1 MRASFPGL
9 IVVAIVVGTQPAPTW
24 AATSTT
30 TSLCH
35 ADVEVNVFSDTTT
48 GALEDTINLSWVPAT
63 VSSRWGAFRF
73 SYEISLPADPTD
85 RGVATVGNLTG
96 RPYLFSLELS
106 SVTNAPPGNAGT
118 SRMKENWRLSAAKG
132 GFVFSYGSQTI
143 DVSVGGNAVAS
154 KFFGRITGQQF
165 AGWWSVSCDGVALDV
180 PGKVSGNGSDFTFYG
195 WSSYRGAL
203 AASVVGLVPAV
214 TGAGTV
220 SQDPNQSFSPG
231 GDGTTSFDLVVPK
244 GTTVARFALFNA
256 FTDGGHDLDLYL
268 YRVRGATE
276 QLVSLSGGP
285 TADEEVWLSNPE
297 PGTYRLW
304 VHGYA
309 TDGPTANFTLFTW
322 LLGNGPSENMSVV
335 VPDSVT
341 SNTLIPI
348 TLSFTG
354 LQPATKYLGMV
365 IFSGSFSPPEYATI
379 VTIDTP

>member
-1 MRASFPGL
+1 MRSWFQRI
-9 IVVAIVVGTQPAPTW
+9 IVVAAVVGIQPATTW

-35 ADVEVNVFSDTTT
+35 ADVDINLLSDTPP
-48 GALEDTINLSWVPAT
+48 GALEDTINLSWAPTT
-63 VSSRWGAFRF
+63 VSSRSGAFRF
-73 SYEISLPADPTD
+73 SYQISLPADPND
-85 RGVATVGNLTG
+85 RGATTVGNLTG

-106 SVTNAPPGNAGT
+106 SVTNAPPGKASM
-118 SRMKENWRLSAAKG
+118 SRMKANWRLSAAKG

-143 DVSVGGNAVAS
+143 DVSVGGNSVAS

-165 AGWWSVSCDGVALDV
+165 AGSFSVSCFGVALDV
-180 PGKVSGNGSDFTFYG
+180 PGKVSGDGSDLTFYG
-195 WSSYRGAL
+195 WSDYRGPL
-203 AASVVGLVPAV
+203 TASVVGLVPAV

-220 SQDPNQSFSPG
+220 SQDPNRSFSPG
-231 GDGTTSFDLVVPK
+231 GDGTTSFDLVVPA

-276 QLVSLSGGP
+276 QLVSMSGGP

-309 TDGPTANFTLFTW
+309 TDGPIANFTLFTW
-322 LLGNGPSENMSVV
+322 LLGNGPSGNMSVV
-335 VPDSVT
+335 VPDSLT

-354 LQPATKYLGMV
+354 LRPATKYLGMV
-365 IFSGSFSPPEYATI
+365 IFRGSFSPPEYATI